1 MSPNDLGRAA
11 RFYIFSV
18 VTAGVLAVID
28 SVVVLTANVVPW
40 QWAMLAVLTLLSGSF
55 TVRIPGIPA
64 RLSVSETFVFA
75 AVLLFGP
82 AAATMIVVLD
92 TLVISFWLGRRS
104 TQSSQP
110 SRLLFNIAAP
120 AVAIWVASH
129 TFYFLTGISPLSV
142 KPQPVLSIALPL
154 LGLATLYFL
163 LNSWLIAFAVGFQKH
178 TSAFTIWKQNFLWLC
193 LNYFSGASV
202 AALLLPYLLQA
213 NTYDSFLYVSGV
225 LLPVLV
231 IFYLTYKAALGRV
244 EDANK
249 HLSQL
254 NKLYLS
260 TIETLA
266 MAIDAKDQITH
277 GHIRRVQQYAVGLAR
292 HIGVKD
298 EAQISAI
305 EAASLLHDMGKLAV
319 PEYIL
324 NKPGKLT
331 PAEFEKMKLHASV
344 GADILSAI
352 DFPYPVVPIVR
363 HHHESWD
370 GGGYPDGLKGTDIP
384 IGARILAVVDCFDA
398 LTSDRPYRPKLADSE
413 AIKILNDRR
422 GSMYDPLVVDAFVS
436 VHSQIAPQSTGDP
449 ASVGEVL
456 SAISKKSASA
466 ERPVFNA
473 RFEEIAASTEEMLV
487 LYDLAKSLTG
497 NIAVGDL
504 GDVIAK
510 HLRRIVP
517 ASTCVFFLYDVERDE
532 LWSAHAAG
540 ENSSHFSGL
549 RIPRGERLSGW
560 VAANKQTIL
569 NSDPVLDL
577 GEMART
583 MKPRLNSCL
592 STPLMAGDQLVGVL
606 TLYSPTIDAFSEDHR
621 RIIEVVARQVSGT
634 VRHAVDFERYRTTHF
649 RDRLTGLPNLHHLQ
663 ELVASQLSSM
673 SGVSLVL
680 VTLRSHNRI
689 SKLFGLSTAD
699 RSLEVVAAALR
710 RGLRGGDLLFRYGSD
725 EFLVLLTQTD
735 AEAAQFVAARIA
747 RQIVDAV
754 PPSEVDGSS
763 WELTIGLSAAPVDGM
778 SVESLVETAR
788 TRERRIGD
796 GPQASYIH

>member
-1 MSPNDLGRAA
+1 MSPNDQLGRAA
-11 RFYIFSV
+11 KLYVFSV
-18 VTAGVLAVID
+18 VAAGVLAVIN
-28 SVVVLTANVVPW
+28 SILVLTAHPVPW

-104 TQSSQP
+104 AHP

-129 TFYFLTGISPLSV
+129 TFYLVTGIVPLSV
-142 KPQPVLSIALPL
+142 TPQPVLSIALPL

-163 LNSWLIAFAVGFQKH
+163 LNSWLIAFAVGFQRH
-178 TSAFTIWKQNFLWLC
+178 TSAFGIWKQNFLWLC

-292 HIGVKD
+292 HIGVKE

-331 PAEFEKMKLHASV
+331 PSEFEKMKLHASV

-370 GGGYPDGLKGTDIP
+370 GTGYPDGLKGTDIP

-422 GSMYDPLVVDAFVS
+422 GLMYDPLVVDAFIS
-436 VHSQIAPQSTGDP
+436 VHSQIAPQSVGEH
-449 ASVGEVL
+449 ASVGQVL
-456 SAISKKSASA
+456 SAITKGSTTA
-466 ERPVFNA
+466 ERPVFSA
-473 RFEEIAASTEEMLV
+473 RFEEIAASAEEMLV
-487 LYDLAKSLTG
+487 LYDLAKNLTG
-497 NIAVGDL
+497 NIAVADL

-517 ASTCVFFLYDVERDE
+517 ASTCVFFLHDVERDE

-540 ENSSHFSGL
+540 DNSSHFSGL

-560 VAANKQTIL
+560 VAANKQSIL

-577 GEMART
+577 GDMART

-606 TLYSPTIDAFSEDHR
+606 TLYSPAVDAFSEDHR
-621 RIIEVVARQVSGT
+621 RIIEAVARQVSGT
-634 VRHAVDFERYRTTHF
+634 VKHAMDFERYRTTHF

-689 SKLFGLSTAD
+689 AKLFGLSTAD
-699 RSLEVVAAALR
+699 RALEVVAAALR

-735 AEAAQFVAARIA
+735 AEAAQLVASRIA
-747 RQIVDAV
+747 RQVQEAV
-754 PPSEVDGSS
+754 PPPGVDGSS
-763 WELTIGLSAAPVDGM
+763 WELTIGLSAAPLDGM
-778 SVESLVETAR
+778 SIEALVETAR
-788 TRERRIGD
+788 ARESRVSD
-796 GPQASYIH
+796 APQPPSIH

>member
-1 MSPNDLGRAA
+1 MVPTDQLGRPAKL
-11 RFYIFSV
+11 YIYSV
-18 VTAGVLAVID
+18 VVVGVFVVIN
-28 SVVVLTANVVPW
+28 SVFVLTANTVPW
-40 QWAMLAVLTLLSGSF
+40 QWAMLALLTLLSGSF

-75 AVLLFGP
+75 TVLLFGP

-104 TQSSQP
+104 P
-110 SRLLFNIAAP
+110 PASRLLFNVAAP
-120 AVAIWVASH
+120 AIAIWIASH
-129 TFYFLTGISPLSV
+129 TFYLVTRIQPLSV
-142 KPQPVLSIALPL
+142 TPQPVLSIALPL

-163 LNSWLIAFAVGFQKH
+163 LNSWLIAFAVSFQKRV
-178 TSAFTIWKQNFLWLC
+178 SAFLIWRQNFLWLC

-213 NTYDSFLYVSGV
+213 NTYDSFLYVGGV
-225 LLPVLV
+225 LLPVLA

-254 NKLYLS
+254 NTLYLS

-292 HIGVKD
+292 HMGVT
-298 EAQISAI
+298 EGVQIQAI

-370 GGGYPDGLKGTDIP
+370 GKGYPDGLKGTDIP

-398 LTSDRPYRPKLADSE
+398 LTSDRPYRPKLTDVE
-413 AIKILNDRR
+413 AIKILHDRR
-422 GSMYDPLVVDAFVS
+422 GSMYDPLIVDAFIV
-436 VHSQIAPQSTGDP
+436 VHAEIGPKSQHDP
-449 ASVGEVL
+449 SAVGQVL
-456 SAISKKSASA
+456 SAITKSSGPS
-466 ERPVFNA
+466 ERPVQSA

-487 LYDLAKSLTG
+487 LYDLAKGLTG
-497 NIAVGDL
+497 NIDLADL
-504 GDVIAK
+504 GDVITK

-517 ASTCVFFLYDVERDE
+517 ITTCVFYIYDAERDM
-532 LWSAHAAG
+532 LSAAHAAG
-540 ENSSHFSGL
+540 DNASHFSGL
-549 RIPRGERLSGW
+549 QIPRGERLSGW
-560 VAANKQTIL
+560 VAANTQTIL

-577 GEMART
+577 GDMART
-583 MKPRLNSCL
+583 LKPRLNSCL
-592 STPLMAGDQLVGVL
+592 STPLLVGDELIGVL
-606 TLYSPTIDAFSEDHR
+606 SLYSTNPNAFSEDHR
-621 RIIEVVARQVSGT
+621 RIIEAVARQVSPT
-634 VRHAVDFERYRTTHF
+634 VRHALDFERHRSAHF
-649 RDRLTGLPNLHHLQ
+649 RDRLTGLPNLHHLE

-673 SGVSLVL
+673 SDVSLVI
-680 VTLRSHNRI
+680 VTLRSYSRI
-689 SKLFGLSTAD
+689 AQLAGLVTAD
-699 RSLEVVAAALR
+699 RALEVVAAALR
-710 RGLRGGDLLFRYGSD
+710 RCLRGGDLLFRSGVA

-735 AEAAQFVAARIA
+735 VESAQLVSARISGL
-747 RQIVDAV
+747 VSGVV
-754 PPSEVDGSS
+754 PPAGLDDSS
-763 WELTIGLSAAPVDGM
+763 WELTMGLSTAPLDGLT
-778 SVESLVETAR
+778 VEALVETAR
-788 TRERRIGD
+788 RRERIITD
-796 GPQASYIH
+796 GPQPSAVH